1 MSNMRKVILSV
12 NTSWNVVNFRSGL
25 IKALRSCGYEVS
37 VVAPKDNHS
46 AKLAD
51 LGCRYIEIAM
61 DNSGM
66 SPFRDIQLA
75 WRYWRVIRQER
86 PDVFIGFTIKPN
98 IFGSLSAHINGVP
111 VINNISGLGTA
122 FVRGGLLRKIVQA
135 LYRYALYRSKLIFFQ
150 NDDDRV
156 LFVNEGIVREEQT
169 VLLPGSGVDLDH
181 FSPSV
186 DEVPRLNGVVFILV
200 ARLLWDKGVGE
211 FVEAARLVREKVPTA
226 RFQLLGFLDVENRT
240 AVPRKSLEQWVDE
253 GLVEYLGS
261 TDDVRPFLQ
270 AADCVVLPSYREG
283 TPRSLLEGGAMARP
297 LIATNVP
304 GCKEVVDHAENG
316 FLCRPKDAADLA
328 SKMVEFAAMD
338 YPSRISMGQKS
349 RRKIEKQF
357 SETIVIE
364 RYLSAMQQILKAEKS

>member
-1 MSNMRKVILSV
+1 MRKVILSV

-37 VVAPKDNHS
+37 VVAPKDDHS
-46 AKLAD
+46 TKVTD
-51 LGCRYIEIAM
+51 LGCRYIAIEM

-66 SPFRDIQLA
+66 SPFRDLQLA
-75 WRYWRVIRQER
+75 WSYWRIIRQER
-86 PDVFIGFTIKPN
+86 PSVFIGFTIKPN
-98 IFGSLSAHINGVP
+98 IFGSASAHLNGVP

-122 FVRGGLLRKIVQA
+122 FVRGGFLRKIVQS
-135 LYRYALYRSKLIFFQ
+135 LYRFALFRSRWVFFQ

-156 LFVNEGIVREEQT
+156 LFVDEGIVREEQT
-169 VLLPGSGVDLDH
+169 LLLPGSGVNLEH

-186 DEVPRLNGVVFILV
+186 DEAPRLNGVVFILV

-283 TPRSLLEGGAMARP
+283 TPRSLLEGGAMAKP

-316 FLCRPKDAADLA
+316 FLCRPKDAEDLA

-364 RYLSAMQQILKAEKS
+364 RYLSAIQQILKSEKS

>member
-1 MSNMRKVILSV
+1 MPKVVLSV

-25 IKALRSCGYEVS
+25 IKALHSRGYEVS
-37 VVAPKDNHS
+37 VVAPKDDHS
-46 AKLAD
+46 AKVTD
-51 LGCRYIEIAM
+51 LGCRYIAIEM
-61 DNSGM
+61 DNAGM
-66 SPFRDIQLA
+66 SPFRDLHLA
-75 WRYWRVIRQER
+75 WSYWRIIRQER
-86 PDVFIGFTIKPN
+86 PNVFIGFTIKPN
-98 IFGSLSAHINGVP
+98 IFGSVSAYLNGVP

-122 FVRGGLLRKIVQA
+122 FVRGGVLRKLVQSM
-135 LYRYALYRSKLIFFQ
+135 YRCALYRSKLVFFQ

-156 LFVNEGIVREEQT
+156 LFVDEGIVREEQT
-169 VLLPGSGVDLDH
+169 LLLPGSGVNLDH
-181 FSPSV
+181 FSPTV
-186 DEVPRLNGVVFILV
+186 DEMPRLNGVVFILV

-240 AVPRKSLEQWVDE
+240 AVPRNRIEQWVDE
-253 GLVEYLGS
+253 GLVEFLGS

-283 TPRSLLEGGAMARP
+283 TPRSLLEGGAMAKP

-316 FLCRPKDAADLA
+316 FLCRPRDAEDLA
-328 SKMVEFAAMD
+328 SKMIEFAAMD

-349 RRKIEKQF
+349 RRKIEKKF

-364 RYLSAMQQILKAEKS
+364 KYLSAIQQIIKATDS

>member
-1 MSNMRKVILSV
+1 MRKVVLSV

-25 IKALRSCGYEVS
+25 IKALRSRGFEVS
-37 VVAPKDNHS
+37 VVAPKDDHS
-46 AKLAD
+46 AKVTD
-51 LGCRYIEIAM
+51 LGCRYIAIEM

-66 SPFRDIQLA
+66 SPFRDLHLA
-75 WRYWRVIRQER
+75 WSYWRIIRQER
-86 PDVFIGFTIKPN
+86 PNVFIGFTIKPN
-98 IFGSLSAHINGVP
+98 IFGSVSAHLNGVP

-122 FVRGGLLRKIVQA
+122 FVRGGILRKLVQS
-135 LYRYALYRSKLIFFQ
+135 LYRCALYRSKWVFFQ
-150 NDDDRV
+150 NNDDRV
-156 LFVNEGIVREEQT
+156 LFLDEGIVREEQT
-169 VLLPGSGVDLDH
+169 LLLPGSGVNLGH

-186 DEVPRLNGVVFILV
+186 DEAPRLNGVVFILV

-211 FVEAARLVREKVPTA
+211 FIEAARLVREKVPTA

-283 TPRSLLEGGAMARP
+283 TPRSLLEGGAMAKP

-316 FLCRPKDAADLA
+316 FLCRPKDAEDLA

-364 RYLSAMQQILKAEKS
+364 RYLSAIQQILKAAES

>member
-1 MSNMRKVILSV
+1 MRKVILSV

-37 VVAPKDNHS
+37 VVAPKDDHS
-46 AKLAD
+46 TKVTD
-51 LGCRYIEIAM
+51 LGCRYIAIEM

-66 SPFRDIQLA
+66 SPFRDLQLA
-75 WRYWRVIRQER
+75 WSYWRIIRQER
-86 PDVFIGFTIKPN
+86 PSVFIGFTIKPN
-98 IFGSLSAHINGVP
+98 IFGSASAHLNGVP

-122 FVRGGLLRKIVQA
+122 FVRGGFLRKIVQS
-135 LYRYALYRSKLIFFQ
+135 LYRFALFRSRWVFFQ

-156 LFVNEGIVREEQT
+156 LFVDEGIVREEQT
-169 VLLPGSGVDLDH
+169 LLLPGSGVNLDH

-186 DEVPRLNGVVFILV
+186 DEAPRLNGVVFILV

-283 TPRSLLEGGAMARP
+283 TPRSLLEGGAMAKP

-316 FLCRPKDAADLA
+316 FLCRPKDAEDLA

-364 RYLSAMQQILKAEKS
+364 RYLSAIQQILKSEKS

>member
-1 MSNMRKVILSV
+1 MRKVILSV

-37 VVAPKDNHS
+37 VVAPRDDHS
-46 AKLAD
+46 TKVTD
-51 LGCRYIEIAM
+51 LGCRYIAIEM

-66 SPFRDIQLA
+66 SPFRDLQLA
-75 WRYWRVIRQER
+75 WSYWRIIRQER
-86 PDVFIGFTIKPN
+86 PSVFIGFTIKPN
-98 IFGSLSAHINGVP
+98 IFGSASAHLNGVP

-122 FVRGGLLRKIVQA
+122 FVRGGFLRKIVQS
-135 LYRYALYRSKLIFFQ
+135 LYRFALFRSRWVFFQ

-156 LFVNEGIVREEQT
+156 LFVDEGIVREEQT
-169 VLLPGSGVDLDH
+169 LLLPGSGVNLDH

-186 DEVPRLNGVVFILV
+186 DEAPRLNGVVFILV

-283 TPRSLLEGGAMARP
+283 TPRSLLEGGAMAKP

-316 FLCRPKDAADLA
+316 FLCRPKDAEDLA

-364 RYLSAMQQILKAEKS
+364 RYLSAIQQILKSEKS

>member
-1 MSNMRKVILSV
+1 MRKVILSV

-25 IKALRSCGYEVS
+25 IKALRSCGYEVA

-46 AKLAD
+46 AKVAD
-51 LGCRYIEIAM
+51 LGCRYIEIEM

-98 IFGSLSAHINGVP
+98 IFGSLSAQINGVP

-156 LFVNEGIVREEQT
+156 LFVTEGIVREEQT

-186 DEVPRLNGVVFILV
+186 DEPPRLNGVVFILV

-283 TPRSLLEGGAMARP
+283 TPRSLLEGGAMAKP

-316 FLCRPKDAADLA
+316 LLCRPKDAEDLA
-328 SKMVEFAAMD
+328 SKMIQFAAMD
-338 YPSRISMGQKS
+338 YSSRISMGQKS
-349 RRKIEKQF
+349 RRKVERQF
-357 SETIVIE
+357 SETVVIE
-364 RYLSAMQQILKAEKS
+364 RYLNAIQQILK

>member
-1 MSNMRKVILSV
+1 MPKVVLSV

-25 IKALRSCGYEVS
+25 IKALRSRGYEVS
-37 VVAPKDNHS
+37 VVAPKDDHS
-46 AKLAD
+46 AKVTD
-51 LGCRYIEIAM
+51 LGCRYIAIEM
-61 DNSGM
+61 DNAGM
-66 SPFRDIQLA
+66 SPFRDLHLA
-75 WRYWRVIRQER
+75 WSYWRIIRQER
-86 PDVFIGFTIKPN
+86 PNVFIGFTIKPN
-98 IFGSLSAHINGVP
+98 IFGSVSAYLNGVP

-122 FVRGGLLRKIVQA
+122 FVRGGFLRKLVQSM
-135 LYRYALYRSKLIFFQ
+135 YRCALYRSKWVFFQ

-156 LFVNEGIVREEQT
+156 LFVDEGIVREEQT
-169 VLLPGSGVDLDH
+169 LLLPGSGVNLDH
-181 FSPSV
+181 FSPAV
-186 DEVPRLNGVVFILV
+186 DETPRLNGVVFILV

-211 FVEAARLVREKVPTA
+211 FVEAARLVREKMPTA

-240 AVPRKSLEQWVDE
+240 AVPRNRIEQWVDE
-253 GLVEYLGS
+253 GLVEFLGS

-283 TPRSLLEGGAMARP
+283 TPRSLLEGGAMAKP

-316 FLCRPKDAADLA
+316 FLCRPRDAEDLA

-349 RRKIEKQF
+349 RRKIETQF

-364 RYLSAMQQILKAEKS
+364 KYLSAIQQIIKAADS